1 VGWVENLSGKT
12 VGLDTGPLIYYIERK
27 PGYVEILRPFFQS
40 VDRGEISVVTS
51 IITLLEVLVQP
62 IRLGDQYL
70 ALQYRK
76 MLFGTRGLTT
86 ILLSSDIAEEA
97 AKLRADYKSVRTPDA
112 IQMAT
117 AISMSAPFFLTNDI
131 RLPSLPGLQTLCLE
145 KIKTE
150 LSS

>member
-12 VGLDTGPLIYYIERK
+12 VGLDTGPLIYYIERT

-62 IRLGDQYL
+62 IRRGDQYL
-70 ALQYRK
+70 VRRYRK
-76 MLFGTRGLTT
+76 MLFHTSGLTT
-86 ILLSSDIAEEA
+86 ILLSSAIAEEA
-97 AKLRADYKSVRTPDA
+97 AKLRAEYNSIRTPDS

-117 AISMSAPFFLTNDI
+117 AVKKSATFFLTSDN
-131 RLPSLPGLQTLCLE
+131 RLPSLPNLQVLKLD
-145 KIKTE
+145 E
-150 LSS
+150 LSAN

>member
-1 VGWVENLSGKT
+1 VGWVEKLSGKT
-12 VGLDTGPLIYYIERK
+12 VGLDTGPLIYYIERT

-62 IRLGDQYL
+62 IRRGDQYL
-70 ALQYRK
+70 ARRYRK
-76 MLFGTRGLTT
+76 MLFRTRDLTT

-97 AKLRADYKSVRTPDA
+97 AKLRAEYSSIRTPDS

-117 AISMSAPFFLTNDI
+117 AVKKSATFFLTSDN
-131 RLPSLPGLQTLCLE
+131 RLPSLPDLQVLKLD
-145 KIKTE
+145 E
-150 LSS
+150 LRAN